1 LWRNPRFDRPK
12 AGMAVANS
20 NPFRIVHTAVMSVES
35 SESAGWWAAAAAG
48 RLWRAPLSAAIGT
61 AVVLAVVRLMQGTG
75 EEPGVLSTSLA
86 AGVAAGFVVALG
98 LFRVLRPAGRRP
110 AGDTEAFATLG
121 LPVLAAVPE
130 MVTGRERHAHA
141 LGRRRLRIL
150 SAVMIAL
157 SALGAAVAVAGL
169 L

>member
-1 LWRNPRFDRPK
+1 
-12 AGMAVANS
+12 MAVANS
-20 NPFRIVHTAVMSVES
+20 SPSRIVHTAVMSFES
-35 SESAGWWAAAAAG
+35 SGSTGWWAAAAAG

-75 EEPGVLSTSLA
+75 AESGVFSASLA
-86 AGVAAGFVVALG
+86 GGVAAGFAVALG
-98 LFRVLRPAGRRP
+98 LFRLLRPGGRRP

-150 SAVMIAL
+150 SALMIAL
-157 SALGAAVAVAGL
+157 SAIGAAVAVASL